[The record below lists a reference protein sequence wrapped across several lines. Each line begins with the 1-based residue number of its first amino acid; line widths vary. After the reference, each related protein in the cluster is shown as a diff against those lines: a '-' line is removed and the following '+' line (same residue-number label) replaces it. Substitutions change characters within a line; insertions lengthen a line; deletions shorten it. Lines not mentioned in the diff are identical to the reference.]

1 MKRRVYIYQEDMSE
15 EIIELFK
22 SLGSSFNIESVVDD
36 VITLLDN
43 DYFNPEPVNLGEFS
57 ELILEDFDSNITM
70 FLEPFIDHKFELGK
84 DIKFFI
90 KDFPSGV
97 YYFEDI
103 VAYSVVRNNIDL
115 KNKILEYI
123 NKDVSSEVVH
133 TVLEFIENNMNSSS
147 TSKKLFMHRNTLNY
161 RVDNF
166 IEATKINVKTFKGA
180 NAVYLLYKY

>member
-1 MKRRVYIYQEDMSE
+1 MKRRVYIYQENMSE
-15 EIIELFK
+15 EIIELFE
-22 SLGSSFNIESVVDD
+22 SLGASFVIESVEDD
-36 VITLLDN
+36 VITLLDT

-57 ELILEDFDSNITM
+57 ELILEDFDRNITL
-70 FLEPFIDHKFELGK
+70 FLEPYIDKEFELGK
-84 DIKFFI
+84 DIKSFI
-90 KDFPSGV
+90 KELPSGV

-103 VAYSVVRNNIDL
+103 VAYSVVRNNIEL
-115 KNKILEYI
+115 KNKILDYI

-147 TSKKLFMHRNTLNY
+147 TSKKLYMHRNTLNY